1 MSEWTAEDGSV
12 IYYEIYGGRKSEK
25 PVLLLLPGM
34 LGAIS
39 NQWRQFIKPLSGNYR
54 VVLMDFRGHGRSQ
67 NKANLLSTEL
77 LLQDINGLL
86 DYLQVE
92 MLHLAGYSTGGYLG
106 LLLALNQPR
115 RVMTLL
121 MHATKFYW
129 TPDAVAKIHQQLDP
143 DMLAEKV
150 PAYADQL
157 VQEHGAR
164 QWRVLVRQSADL
176 VSEIFDKGVSERV
189 LSSVH
194 NPVLVSVGDRDELV
208 PVMEAQRLSR
218 QFEKGELL
226 VLPGVRHPLQTVPQ
240 IPLLPMMEAF
250 HQ

>member
-12 IYYEIYGGRKSEK
+12 IYYEIYGGRDSEK
-25 PVLLLLPGM
+25 PILLLLPGM

-39 NQWRQFIKPLSGNYR
+39 NQWRQFIKPLSEQYR
-54 VVLMDFRGHGRSQ
+54 VVLMDLRGHGRSQ
-67 NKANLLSTEL
+67 NSAKLLSIDL
-77 LLQDINGLL
+77 LLQDVVGLL
-86 DYLQVE
+86 DFLQVE
-92 MLHLAGYSTGGYLG
+92 MLHLAGYSLGGYLG
-106 LLLALNQPR
+106 LLLTLNQPR
-115 RVMTLL
+115 RVLTLL

-164 QWRVLVRQSADL
+164 QWRMLVRQSADL
-176 VSEIFDKGVSERV
+176 VSEIYDNGVAEHV
-189 LSSVH
+189 LNSVH
-194 NPVLVSVGDRDELV
+194 CPVLVSVGDRDELV
-208 PVMEAQRLSR
+208 PVLEAQRLSR
-218 QFEKGELL
+218 QFEAGELL

>member
-12 IYYEIYGGRKSEK
+12 IYYEIYGGRNSEK
-25 PVLLLLPGM
+25 PILLLLPGM

-39 NQWRQFIKPLSGNYR
+39 NQWRQFIKPLSEQYR
-54 VVLMDFRGHGRSQ
+54 VVLMDLRGHGRSQ
-67 NKANLLSTEL
+67 NSANLLSTEL
-77 LLQDINGLL
+77 LMQDIVGLL
-86 DYLQVE
+86 DFLQVE
-92 MLHLAGYSTGGYLG
+92 MLHLAGYSLGGYLG
-106 LLLALNQPR
+106 LLLALNQPH
-115 RVMTLL
+115 RVLTLL

-150 PAYADQL
+150 PTYADQL

-164 QWRVLVRQSADL
+164 QWRMLVRQSADL
-176 VSEIFDKGVSERV
+176 VSEIYDNGVAERV
-189 LSSVH
+189 LNSVH
-194 NPVLVSVGDRDELV
+194 CPVLVSVGDRDELV
-208 PVMEAQRLSR
+208 PVLEAQRLSR
-218 QFEKGELL
+218 QFERGELL

-240 IPLLPMMEAF
+240 IPLLPMMEEF

>member
-12 IYYEIYGGRKSEK
+12 IYYEIYGSRNSEK
-25 PVLLLLPGM
+25 PILLLLPGM

-39 NQWRQFIKPLSGNYR
+39 NQWRQFIKPLSEQYR
-54 VVLMDFRGHGRSQ
+54 VTLMDLRGHGRSQ
-67 NKANLLSTEL
+67 NKTNTLSTDL
-77 LLQDINGLL
+77 LMQDIVGLL
-86 DYLQVE
+86 DFLQVE
-92 MLHLAGYSTGGYLG
+92 MLHLAGYSLGGYLG

-121 MHATKFYW
+121 MHGTKFYW

-164 QWRVLVRQSADL
+164 QWRMLVRQSADL
-176 VSEIFDKGVSERV
+176 VSEIYDNGVAERV
-189 LSSVH
+189 LNSVH
-194 NPVLVSVGDRDELV
+194 CPVLVSVGDRDELV
-208 PVMEAQRLSR
+208 PVLEAQRLSR
-218 QFEKGELL
+218 QFEEGALL

>member
-12 IYYEIYGGRKSEK
+12 IYYEIYGGRNSEK
-25 PVLLLLPGM
+25 PILLLLPGM

-39 NQWRQFIKPLSGNYR
+39 NQWRQFIKPLSEQYR
-54 VVLMDFRGHGRSQ
+54 VLLLDLRGHGRSQ
-67 NKANLLSTEL
+67 NSANMLSTEL
-77 LLQDINGLL
+77 LLQDIVGLL

-92 MLHLAGYSTGGYLG
+92 MIHLAGYSLGGYLG

-129 TPDAVAKIHQQLDP
+129 TPDAVKKIHQQLDP

-176 VSEIFDKGVSERV
+176 VSEIYDNGVAERV
-189 LSSVH
+189 LNSVH
-194 NPVLVSVGDRDELV
+194 CPVLVSVGDRDELV
-208 PVMEAQRLSR
+208 PVLEAQRLSR
-218 QFEKGELL
+218 QFEEGELL